1 MCVLGKVF
9 FDVLMFQVYLLFKD
23 HKFTKG
29 LRLDIWA
36 ALKENININMP
47 NLLLPMCLKYTPN
60 IYDTSQI
67 LIFTHFCL
75 LLIQTW
81 QC

>member
-23 HKFTKG
+23 HKFTQG

-47 NLLLPMCLKYTPN
+47 NLLWPMCLKIIPN
-60 IYDTSQI
+60 VNDESH
-67 LIFTHFCL
+67 IFTFTQFCL
-75 LLIQTW
+75 LLI
-81 QC
+81 